1 MENSDTWPVVERK
14 MEELRS
20 LTEEQWRTGEW
31 ELATLGERV
40 LMTAENSKVGAGQ
53 LRARARAL
61 EVATE
66 SLVQV
71 AGNEYRRLGCALQP
85 ASGKR

>member
-31 ELATLGERV
+31 ELAALGERTLKTVEQSKAEAREVKAKVKV
-40 LMTAENSKVGAGQ
+40 LKATIETLKRQ
-53 LRARARAL
+53 LAAWD
-61 EVATE
+61 T
-66 SLVQV
+66 S
-71 AGNEYRRLGCALQP
+71 P
-85 ASGKR
+85 ASR

>member
-31 ELATLGERV
+31 ELAALGER
-40 LMTAENSKVGAGQ
+40 
-53 LRARARAL
+53 
-61 EVATE
+61 
-66 SLVQV
+66 
-71 AGNEYRRLGCALQP
+71 
-85 ASGKR
+85 ASCTW

>member
-14 MEELRS
+14 MKVLRS

-31 ELATLGERV
+31 ELAVLGERV
-40 LMTAENSKVGAGQ
+40 LMTAENSKLGTGQ

-61 EVATE
+61 AAATE